1 MTKYTVY
8 QLSKSLV
15 GNDISR
21 SVLGV
26 IVIPDYYSDGQV
38 IKLIR
43 NRGIMIP
50 VEAEVIRKNGNLQV
64 NEDNINHY
72 PLLDLER

>member
-21 SVLGV
+21 SALGV

-43 NRGIMIP
+43 NKGIMIP
-50 VEAEVIRKNGNLQV
+50 VEAEVIRKSGNLQV